1 MDLTP
6 VLVLLVSSGSFLVS
20 GYKDTV
26 FLAAVQGDFGGAV
39 FLNRHDQRLREE
51 VCAPS
56 QSLSTGNRLRKKESS
71 GLPQDHIYFND

>member
-6 VLVLLVSSGSFLVS
+6 ALVLLVSLGSFLVPR
-20 GYKDTV
+20 YKDTV

-39 FLNRHDQRLREE
+39 FLNRNYERLREE

-56 QSLSTGNRLRKKESS
+56 QSLSTGNRLREKSP
-71 GLPQDHIYFND
+71 GLPQDHIYFNN